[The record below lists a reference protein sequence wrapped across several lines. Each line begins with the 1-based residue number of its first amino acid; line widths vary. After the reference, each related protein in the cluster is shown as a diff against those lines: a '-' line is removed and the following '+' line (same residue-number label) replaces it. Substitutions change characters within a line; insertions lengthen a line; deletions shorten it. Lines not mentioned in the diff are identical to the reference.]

1 MVTKIY
7 LVRHAHAKGNEE
19 RFLQGCLDTPL
30 SSKGKS
36 QLEDLKIKFKGRAI
50 DKIYSSDLERARL
63 TAMAIKSVSNF
74 NEEIILKKELRE
86 MFFGSLEGE
95 KISRFYGE
103 FKALSDVWDNNP
115 KEFASPKGESMRE
128 VYDRLGLA
136 LDEIVSQNKGKT
148 IAIVSHGCAIRNIC
162 ARFLGGIGY
171 LGITPWVKHSG
182 YAVLTLDE
190 NNSIIDF
197 SDCLGGN

>member
-63 TAMAIKSVSNF
+63 TAMAIKSGSNF
-74 NEEIILKKELRE
+74 K
-86 MFFGSLEGE
+86 
-95 KISRFYGE
+95 
-103 FKALSDVWDNNP
+103 
-115 KEFASPKGESMRE
+115 
-128 VYDRLGLA
+128 
-136 LDEIVSQNKGKT
+136 
-148 IAIVSHGCAIRNIC
+148 
-162 ARFLGGIGY
+162 
-171 LGITPWVKHSG
+171 
-182 YAVLTLDE
+182 
-190 NNSIIDF
+190 
-197 SDCLGGN
+197 